1 MDPHR
6 QHKPTST
13 VEDYVKRI
21 FLEQSRMGAE
31 FVAMGVVSRALGV
44 VPGTATTMVKS
55 LADSGLVLYRPR
67 LGVRLTRKG
76 ATLAI
81 DMLRRH
87 RLIEVFLVDVLGLDW
102 SEIHD
107 DAEQLEHAI
116 SDQVLDKIDALLGYP
131 RFDPHGDPIPSAA
144 GELDDPHLRTL
155 RDCPV
160 EDPVKIARISDQAP
174 EFLQFAT
181 DSGLRPGVELWVRQR
196 NQAADSVTVGF
207 DDGATLTLGTSAAE
221 KILVR

>member
-21 FLEQSRMGAE
+21 FLEQSRMGAK

-44 VPGTATTMVKS
+44 VPGTATTMMKS

-67 LGVRLTRKG
+67 LGVRLTAKG

-107 DAEQLEHAI
+107 DAERLEHAI

-144 GELDDPHLRTL
+144 GELDDPQLRTL

-160 EDPVKIARISDQAP
+160 EDPVKVARISDQAP

-207 DDGATLTLGTSAAE
+207 DDGSNLTLGSSAAE